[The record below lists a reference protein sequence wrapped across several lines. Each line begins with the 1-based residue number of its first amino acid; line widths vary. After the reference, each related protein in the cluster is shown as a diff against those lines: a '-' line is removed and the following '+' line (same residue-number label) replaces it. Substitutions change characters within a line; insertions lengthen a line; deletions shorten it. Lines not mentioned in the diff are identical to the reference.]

1 MISHNRQCG
10 ASSLVSLVTSS
21 TLILIDTFGTLYDPP
36 MYFFKEE
43 GARSFEPYLN
53 ELNSFK
59 QTTEKCTSF
68 NIISRSSWYSRF
80 SFEMKLI
87 KCPAKG
93 RKQKKRERR
102 GGGGG
107 GGGVLSEKLVVP
119 KLCLLR
125 MPQLFFGIWNKG
137 THKRF
142 ARFWSYFSR

>member
-1 MISHNRQCG
+1 M
-10 ASSLVSLVTSS
+10 TSS
-21 TLILIDTFGTLYDPP
+21 ILTLIDNFCTLYDSS
-36 MYFFKEE
+36 MYFCQEE
-43 GARSFEPYLN
+43 GARSFKPYLN
-53 ELNSFK
+53 ELNSFN

-87 KCPAKG
+87 KCPAKV

-107 GGGVLSEKLVVP
+107 GGPPLLSEKLVVP

-125 MPQLFFGIWNKG
+125 MPQLFFGVRNKG

>member
-1 MISHNRQCG
+1 MTSHNRQCG
-10 ASSLVSLVTSS
+10 ASSLVSLVTSPIL
-21 TLILIDTFGTLYDPP
+21 TLIDNFCTLYDSS
-36 MYFFKEE
+36 MYFCQEE
-43 GARSFEPYLN
+43 GARSFELYLN

-59 QTTEKCTSF
+59 QTTEKCTSY

-93 RKQKKRERR
+93 RKRKKRERR

-107 GGGVLSEKLVVP
+107 LLSEKLVVP

-125 MPQLFFGIWNKG
+125 MPQLFFGIRNKG